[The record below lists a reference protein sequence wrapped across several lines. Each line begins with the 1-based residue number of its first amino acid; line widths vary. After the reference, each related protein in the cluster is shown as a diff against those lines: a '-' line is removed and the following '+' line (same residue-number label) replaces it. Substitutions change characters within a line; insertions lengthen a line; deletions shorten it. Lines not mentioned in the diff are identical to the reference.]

1 MKKLRCG
8 VIGLGRVGKMHVEN
22 RVGKMHVEN
31 MYLLPQLDIIC
42 AADYFIEEMSDWLYS
57 VNITSGYKNYQ
68 ELLQRDD
75 IEAVF
80 IFTSTDMHE
89 EIVTAAAQA
98 GKHIFCEKPL
108 SMNEDEQASMAVL
121 RKVKEKGVTL
131 QVAFNRRFD
140 PQFHEV
146 FELVRSG
153 KIGRPQMIKITSRD
167 PDLLPHDLI
176 KRIGGLIF
184 DFTMHDF
191 DMARFMMQ
199 DEVSEVYVKG
209 NTLIDPSLKNIDDVD
224 TLAVMLT
231 FRNGGYALIDNSR
244 RAVYGYDQRVEVF
257 GSEGMAYA
265 DNVSESTVKV
275 FNSQH
280 CIMKNPL
287 PDFTVRYRE
296 AYRTEILHF
305 IDSVLHHTPVV
316 CTGEDA
322 LLAQRIAIAAQQ
334 SLKSGLP
341 VKITSDIY
349 L

>member
-8 VIGLGRVGKMHVEN
+8 VIGLG

-322 LLAQRIAIAAQQ
+322 LLAQHIAIAAQQ

>member
-8 VIGLGRVGKMHVEN
+8 VIGLG

-80 IFTSTDMHE
+80 IFSSTDMHE

>member
-8 VIGLGRVGKMHVEN
+8 VIGLG

-68 ELLQRDD
+68 ELLQRND

-334 SLKSGLP
+334 SLKSRLP

>member
-8 VIGLGRVGKMHVEN
+8 VIGLG

-287 PDFTVRYRE
+287 PNFTVRYRE

>member
-8 VIGLGRVGKMHVEN
+8 VIGLG

-199 DEVSEVYVKG
+199 DEVREVYVKG

>member
-8 VIGLGRVGKMHVEN
+8 VIGLG

-57 VNITSGYKNYQ
+57 VNITSRYKNYQ

>member
-8 VIGLGRVGKMHVEN
+8 VIGLG

-280 CIMKNPL
+280 CVMKNPL

>member
-8 VIGLGRVGKMHVEN
+8 VIGLG

-42 AADYFIEEMSDWLYS
+42 AADYFIEEMRDWLYS

>member
-8 VIGLGRVGKMHVEN
+8 VIGLG

-191 DMARFMMQ
+191 DMASFMMQ

-296 AYRTEILHF
+296 AYRTEILYF

>member
-8 VIGLGRVGKMHVEN
+8 VIGLG

-231 FRNGGYALIDNSR
+231 FRNGGYALIDSSR

>member
-8 VIGLGRVGKMHVEN
+8 VIGLG

-42 AADYFIEEMSDWLYS
+42 AADYFIEEMSDWLCS

-89 EIVTAAAQA
+89 EIVMAAAQA

-146 FELVRSG
+146 FDLVRSG

-280 CIMKNPL
+280 CVMKNPL

-305 IDSVLHHTPVV
+305 INSVLHYTPVV

-341 VKITSDIY
+341 VKIASDIY

>member
-8 VIGLGRVGKMHVEN
+8 VIGLG

-341 VKITSDIY
+341 VKITSD
-349 L
+349 

>member
-8 VIGLGRVGKMHVEN
+8 VIGLG

-199 DEVSEVYVKG
+199 DEVSKVYVKG

>member
-1 MKKLRCG
+1 MKRLRCG
-8 VIGLGRVGKMHVEN
+8 VIGLG

>member
-8 VIGLGRVGKMHVEN
+8 VIGLG

-191 DMARFMMQ
+191 DMARFMMA

>member
-8 VIGLGRVGKMHVEN
+8 VIGLG

-42 AADYFIEEMSDWLYS
+42 AADYFIEEMGDWLYS

>member
-8 VIGLGRVGKMHVEN
+8 VIGLG

-80 IFTSTDMHE
+80 IFTLTDMHE

>member
-8 VIGLGRVGKMHVEN
+8 VIGLG

-341 VKITSDIY
+341 VKITRDIY

>member
-8 VIGLGRVGKMHVEN
+8 VIGLG

-176 KRIGGLIF
+176 KLIGGLIF

>member
-1 MKKLRCG
+1 MQKLRCG
-8 VIGLGRVGKMHVEN
+8 IIGLG

-31 MYLLPQLDIIC
+31 MYLLPQLDIVC
-42 AADYFIEEMSDWLYS
+42 AADSFIEEMSDWLSS
-57 VNITSGYKNYQ
+57 VNITSGYKDYQ
-68 ELLQRDD
+68 EMLQRDD

-89 EIVTAAAQA
+89 EIVTAAVQA

-108 SMNEDEQASMAVL
+108 SMREDEKASLAVL
-121 RKVKEKGVTL
+121 RAVKEKGVKL
-131 QVAFNRRFD
+131 QIAFNRRFD
-140 PQFHEV
+140 PQFREV
-146 FELVRSG
+146 YELVRRG
-153 KIGRPQMIKITSRD
+153 KIGQPQMIKITSRD
-167 PDLLPHDLI
+167 PELLPHDLI

-191 DMARFMMQ
+191 DMARFIMQ

-209 NTLIDPSLKNIDDVD
+209 NTLIDPTLKNIDDVD
-224 TLAVMLT
+224 TLVVMLT

-257 GSEGMAYA
+257 GSAGMAYA
-265 DNVSESTVKV
+265 DNVSESAVKV
-275 FNSQH
+275 YNSQN

-287 PDFTVRYRE
+287 PDFTLRYRE

-305 IDSVLHHTPVV
+305 IDSVLNHIPIV

-322 LLAQRIAIAAQQ
+322 LLAQRIAIAAKQ

-341 VKITSDIY
+341 VKIKTDIQ

>member
-8 VIGLGRVGKMHVEN
+8 VIGLG

-42 AADYFIEEMSDWLYS
+42 AADYFIEEMSDWLCS

-89 EIVTAAAQA
+89 EIVMAAAQA
-98 GKHIFCEKPL
+98 GKHIFCENPL

-146 FELVRSG
+146 FDLVRSG

-167 PDLLPHDLI
+167 PDLLP
-176 KRIGGLIF
+176 
-184 DFTMHDF
+184 
-191 DMARFMMQ
+191 
-199 DEVSEVYVKG
+199 V
-209 NTLIDPSLKNIDDVD
+209 
-224 TLAVMLT
+224 LAV
-231 FRNGGYALIDNSR
+231 
-244 RAVYGYDQRVEVF
+244 
-257 GSEGMAYA
+257 
-265 DNVSESTVKV
+265 
-275 FNSQH
+275 
-280 CIMKNPL
+280 
-287 PDFTVRYRE
+287 
-296 AYRTEILHF
+296 
-305 IDSVLHHTPVV
+305 
-316 CTGEDA
+316 
-322 LLAQRIAIAAQQ
+322 
-334 SLKSGLP
+334 
-341 VKITSDIY
+341 
-349 L
+349 

>member
-8 VIGLGRVGKMHVEN
+8 VIGLG

-131 QVAFNRRFD
+131 QGAFNRRFD

>member
-8 VIGLGRVGKMHVEN
+8 VIGLG

-98 GKHIFCEKPL
+98 GMHIFCEKPL

>member
-8 VIGLGRVGKMHVEN
+8 VIGLG

-334 SLKSGLP
+334 
-341 VKITSDIY
+341 
-349 L
+349 

>member
-8 VIGLGRVGKMHVEN
+8 VIGLG

-296 AYRTEILHF
+296 AYRTEIVHF

>member
-8 VIGLGRVGKMHVEN
+8 VIGLG

-121 RKVKEKGVTL
+121 KKVKERGVTL

>member
-8 VIGLGRVGKMHVEN
+8 VIGLG

-42 AADYFIEEMSDWLYS
+42 AADYFIEEMSDWLCS

-89 EIVTAAAQA
+89 EIVMAAAQA

-146 FELVRSG
+146 FDLVRSG

-280 CIMKNPL
+280 CVMKNPL

>member
-8 VIGLGRVGKMHVEN
+8 VIGLG

-121 RKVKEKGVTL
+121 RKVKEKGATL

-146 FELVRSG
+146 FDLVRSG

>member
-1 MKKLRCG
+1 MKKLRCS
-8 VIGLGRVGKMHVEN
+8 VIGLG

-98 GKHIFCEKPL
+98 GMHIFCEKPL

>member
-8 VIGLGRVGKMHVEN
+8 VIGLG

-80 IFTSTDMHE
+80 IFTSTDVHE

>member
-1 MKKLRCG
+1 CG
-8 VIGLGRVGKMHVEN
+8 VIGLG

>member
-8 VIGLGRVGKMHVEN
+8 VIGLG

-209 NTLIDPSLKNIDDVD
+209 NTLIDPSLKNIDDID

-316 CTGEDA
+316 CIGEDA

>member
-1 MKKLRCG
+1 MQKLRCG
-8 VIGLGRVGKMHVEN
+8 IIGLG

-31 MYLLPQLDIIC
+31 MYLLPQLDIVC
-42 AADYFIEEMSDWLYS
+42 AADSFIEEMSDWLSS
-57 VNITSGYKNYQ
+57 VNITSGYKDYQ
-68 ELLQRDD
+68 EMLQRDD

-89 EIVTAAAQA
+89 EIVTAAVQA

-108 SMNEDEQASMAVL
+108 SMREDEKASLAVL
-121 RKVKEKGVTL
+121 RAVKEKGVKL
-131 QVAFNRRFD
+131 QIAFNRRFD
-140 PQFHEV
+140 PQFREV
-146 FELVRSG
+146 YELVRRG
-153 KIGRPQMIKITSRD
+153 KIGQPQMIKITSRD
-167 PDLLPHDLI
+167 PELLPHDLI

-191 DMARFMMQ
+191 DMARFIMQ

-209 NTLIDPSLKNIDDVD
+209 NTLIDPTLKNIDDVD
-224 TLAVMLT
+224 TLVVMLT

-257 GSEGMAYA
+257 GSAGMAYA
-265 DNVSESTVKV
+265 DNVSESAVKV
-275 FNSQH
+275 YNSQN

-287 PDFTVRYRE
+287 PDFALRYRE
-296 AYRTEILHF
+296 AYRKEILHF
-305 IDSVLHHTPVV
+305 IDSVLNHTPIV

-322 LLAQRIAIAAQQ
+322 LLAQRIAIAAKQ

-341 VKITSDIY
+341 VKIKTDIQ

>member
-8 VIGLGRVGKMHVEN
+8 VIGLG

-209 NTLIDPSLKNIDDVD
+209 NTLIDPSLKSIDDVD

>member
-8 VIGLGRVGKMHVEN
+8 VIGLG

-244 RAVYGYDQRVEVF
+244 RSVYGYDQRVEVF

>member
-8 VIGLGRVGKMHVEN
+8 VIGLG

-244 RAVYGYDQRVEVF
+244 RAVYGYDQRVEVL

>member
-8 VIGLGRVGKMHVEN
+8 VIGLG

-68 ELLQRDD
+68 EILQRDD

>member
-8 VIGLGRVGKMHVEN
+8 VIGLG

-75 IEAVF
+75 IEEVF